1 MLQWNFLYKPW
12 NKKKTHY
19 HRLDN
24 FQISISAIKRKRS
37 ATLLACNT
45 SKKKDE
51 RKKINVNIK
60 RGLTFF
66 RRVIG
71 NLLSKLALCR
81 LRTLIE
87 IPWTTNPI
95 NDSDIHS
102 NQALLKHLWR
112 LQPLRYTLL
121 DIVAALLCCILRKI
135 NRDGGKMFW
144 LMCQWC
150 FDSLND

>member
-1 MLQWNFLYKPW
+1 MEKECDTSFLQ
-12 NKKKTHY
+12 HI
-19 HRLDN
+19 
-24 FQISISAIKRKRS
+24 QEKRTKGKR
-37 ATLLACNT
+37 
-45 SKKKDE
+45 
-51 RKKINVNIK
+51 INVNII
-60 RGLTFF
+60 RGLSFF
-66 RRVIG
+66 RRVMG

-81 LRTLIE
+81 LRSRTLIDL
-87 IPWTTNPI
+87 PWTTNPI

-112 LQPLRYTLL
+112 LQPLKCTLL

-150 FDSLND
+150 FDSLNDYTWCESDSLKNWVDHHWFGGNYW